1 MNIESH
7 DNKNMADEICHGKH
21 AYFIQYVL
29 LYKKKCQKPK
39 KLHKPCIY
47 ITYFAAQRSN
57 LPATVQWILEAFNE
71 NTQDCDLSA
80 THKHGW
86 VNRSLRK

>member
-1 MNIESH
+1 MKYVMENMHTSFSMSSCTK
-7 DNKNMADEICHGKH
+7 KNAKNLRNCT
-21 AYFIQYVL
+21 
-29 LYKKKCQKPK
+29 
-39 KLHKPCIY
+39 KPCIY